1 MRAIGTLTWLT
12 LAEAWRRW
20 MVLAALALGAAFVLL
35 YGLGVHFVEDQ
46 LRATTPRFLYANAHN
61 FLLLA
66 GLYVVHFLT
75 IMLAIF
81 ASVDAVAGEITSH
94 TIQTLVTKPVRRW
107 QVLLGKWAGY
117 AIMLTVYLFALGGSL
132 MLVMQALTGYVA
144 PHPLL
149 GLSLIVLEA
158 LVLLSLALL
167 GGTRLSTL
175 SNGVVLFLLYG
186 VSFIGSWVEQ
196 IGSILQVPQAETIG
210 RWTGYVLPVEELW
223 RRVAAE
229 LTPPDT
235 GLSNFVSPFAA
246 FAVPDPAIVWYTLAY
261 AAVALGLALV
271 AFSRRDL

>member
-46 LRATTPRFLYANAHN
+46 LQATTPRFLYANAHN

>member
-1 MRAIGTLTWLT
+1 MRAIGTLTWLS